1 MKKLRK
7 ATGHILKLIPIW
19 DIREHSGWMLPELST
34 NNHGP
39 FLEGLSPT
47 PGLEKKQGSIKVEQ
61 HHTLTRQSSR
71 RKNRVGLDKMK
82 C

>member
-39 FLEGLSPT
+39 LLEGLIP
-47 PGLEKKQGSIKVEQ
+47 LQGWRRSKALSKWNNT
-61 HHTLTRQSSR
+61 TL
-71 RKNRVGLDKMK
+71 
-82 C
+82 